1 MAHVF
6 DVMASLSGQL
16 NVLTGHYCNNT
27 MLNCIESVPTFIA
40 VTLDRNKRFTKL
52 MDGEDIEIASIIISN
67 THDIFNPLYIVTAI
81 NIETPMVLKAPT
93 VVTKGEKTGPAI
105 ATIVVLPKL
114 IFKES
119 TDIKD
124 IVKILKETYF
134 ELLNT
139 DPNMKYKA
147 SDNMLKVGNDNDS
160 DILFVPTYD
169 LTMLYVVYGFIHIY
183 IKNYFEATSSE
194 IVDIILGEDYDNAT
208 KRSLSDTLE
217 KNGGSLSSLREA
229 FGWGSLLADAI
240 YE

>member
-1 MAHVF
+1 
-6 DVMASLSGQL
+6 
-16 NVLTGHYCNNT
+16 
-27 MLNCIESVPTFIA
+27 
-40 VTLDRNKRFTKL
+40 
-52 MDGEDIEIASIIISN
+52 
-67 THDIFNPLYIVTAI
+67 
-81 NIETPMVLKAPT
+81 
-93 VVTKGEKTGPAI
+93 
-105 ATIVVLPKL
+105 
-114 IFKES
+114 
-119 TDIKD
+119 
-124 IVKILKETYF
+124 
-134 ELLNT
+134 
-139 DPNMKYKA
+139 MKYKA

>member
-52 MDGEDIEIASIIISN
+52 MDGEDIEIASIVISN
-67 THDIFNPLYIVTAI
+67 THDIFNPLYIVTAT
-81 NIETPMVLKAPT
+81 NVETPMVLKAPT
-93 VVTKGEKTGPAI
+93 VVTKGDKTGPAI
-105 ATIVVLPKL
+105 ATVVVLPKI
-114 IFKES
+114 IFNES

-134 ELLNT
+134 GLLNT
-139 DPNMKYKA
+139 DPNIKYKA
-147 SDNMLKVGNDNDS
+147 SDTMLQLGNDNDH
-160 DILFVPTYD
+160 DVVFVPTYD
-169 LTMLYVVYGFIHIY
+169 LTMLYAVYGFIHIY

-194 IVDIILGEDYDNAT
+194 IVNIILGEDYDSNS
-208 KRSLSDTLE
+208 KRALSDTLE
-217 KNGGSLSSLREA
+217 KNCGSLSSLREA
-229 FGWGSLLADAI
+229 FGLGTLLSDAI